1 MGSYA
6 FVLMLGVGA
15 GVAELVSRYRD
26 APARVL
32 FSLPGLVYL
41 VLNAAAASAALFV
54 IDVFGWKFGVES
66 SATAI
71 RVTQVLVGG
80 FGALAL
86 LRSSLLNV
94 RVGDQDV
101 SVGPGGVLLVVLG
114 ASDRAVDRLRA
125 EARSSAV
132 ARIMAGVSFQKAVEA
147 LPTFCLALMQ
157 NLPRE
162 DQEALANQIKRL
174 GDANMD
180 DDIKSLVLGLSLMN
194 VVGEAV
200 LTSAVKNLGPR
211 IRAATP

>member
-1 MGSYA
+1 MESYA

-26 APARVL
+26 APTRVL

-41 VLNAAAASAALFV
+41 ALNAAAAAAALFI
-54 IDVFGWKFGVES
+54 IDVFDWKFGVES
-66 SATAI
+66 SATAT
-71 RVTQVLVGG
+71 RVTQVLVAG

-125 EARSSAV
+125 EARASAV
-132 ARIMAGVSFQKAVEA
+132 ARIMAGVSFEKAVEA

-162 DQEALANQIKRL
+162 DQAALANQIERVRE
-174 GDANMD
+174 ANMD
-180 DDIKSLVLGLSLMN
+180 DDTRSLVLGLSLLN
-194 VVGEAV
+194 VVGEDV
-200 LTSAVKNLGPR
+200 LTSAVKTLGSR
-211 IRAATP
+211 IRPATP